1 MPPKKNKPKITPG
14 QLRGIIREMNQP
26 PFNARQRKVPRNK
39 PTPKRA
45 SGPVK
50 RTQTGIKKTPAT
62 IAQERYQA
70 GQMRLQRMAQK
81 LQQPA
86 KRPVPGQVPTG
97 LAKPKVQKPQKSGI
111 RTRARGGAG
120 KGGRLFYT
128 PGKTGRRLVGI
139 DLRQLPRLVQQGII
153 SQSEANTIRNAAEGR
168 RMSYSQAG
176 VSVRDTS
183 NILKRELNLTP
194 GARARLDAEEARLA
208 REEQLSRNKQYEEAR
223 RNPKIQDPM
232 KEPAARRN
240 AERIAIEFFREAA
253 KSDKAQI
260 AREKAK
266 RRRQKILKETS
277 VAIDKRN
284 RRKAKEAR
292 TTPPRTPRIY
302 VGRGGIPPIM
312 PGGGGGM
319 FQQIQ

>member
-86 KRPVPGQVPTG
+86 KRPVAGQVPVG
-97 LAKPKVQKPQKSGI
+97 LAKPKVQKPQKGGI
-111 RTRARGGAG
+111 RARARGGAG
-120 KGGRLFYT
+120 KGGKLFYT
-128 PGKTGRRLVGI
+128 PGSVGKRLVGI

-168 RMSYSQAG
+168 RMSYSQSG

-208 REEQLSRNKQYEEAR
+208 REEQLSRNKQYEESK
-223 RNPKIQDPM
+223 RNRKVQNPLR
-232 KEPAARRN
+232 EPAARRE
-240 AERIAIEFFREAA
+240 AERRAIEGLRAIE
-253 KSDKAQI
+253 KAE
-260 AREKAK
+260 REKK
-266 RRRQKILKETS
+266 KLQKK
-277 VAIDKRN
+277 KPP
-284 RRKAKEAR
+284 AR
-292 TTPPRTPRIY
+292 LTPPRTPR
-302 VGRGGIPPIM
+302 GGMMLPLI
-312 PGGGGGM
+312 PGGGGGA
-319 FQQIQ
+319 FPQIM